1 MAEGCAEHGTSRVD
15 KGGKM
20 AFQTTAN
27 TPDERRWSFGARLTL
42 ALAIGYLLG
51 GVLYTLAAFQQPSDG
66 WNASNNVTTG
76 WVTVLNQGGADVLHL
91 GDRILAIEGVNVDM
105 SDPPRH
111 EPPPNWRIGATARY
125 TIVRDGR
132 TLDLDVPLVQ
142 IPAVMLPRFILLG
155 VDGTSFAALLT
166 LLSGV
171 VIFLLRPGSVAA
183 RLLLLIVTYFVATAF
198 IWLAMSTP
206 ALTFFH
212 PLLYWAYR
220 GTGVLWPLMFAMI
233 THLILVFPLRTWPL
247 TRWPHRSPGLLYGLT
262 AAACIFSFLSFP
274 FFAAALLINVLLMP
288 CAVVGATI
296 HNLRSTRDPVIR
308 AQVGWVALGLA
319 GSFVLAGLSSI
330 LGLIVPGIDDVGGYL
345 PLLVLP
351 ICLGI
356 AITRYRLFDIAIIIR
371 RTLVYSLLSLTLG
384 LVYFGC
390 IVVLQQLVVP
400 VTGGSELAIVA
411 STLAIAAL
419 FLPLRRR
426 IQNLIDRRFYR
437 RKYDAARVL
446 AAFGVTARDE
456 TDLEQ
461 LTAEVLRVV
470 DATMQ
475 PEFIGLWLRETQPRA
490 ASDSPPP

>member
-1 MAEGCAEHGTSRVD
+1 MTNPHPNGSVD
-15 KGGKM
+15 
-20 AFQTTAN
+20 TR
-27 TPDERRWSFGARLTL
+27 DERRWSFGAWLTL
-42 ALAIGYLLG
+42 ALALGYMLG

-66 WNASNNVTTG
+66 WNASNDVTTG
-76 WVTVLNQGGADVLHL
+76 WVIVLNQGGADVLHL

-142 IPAVMLPRFILLG
+142 IPAIALPRFILLG
-155 VDGTSFAALLT
+155 VDGTSFAALLA
-166 LLSGV
+166 LLSGF

-220 GTGVLWPLMFAMI
+220 GAGVLWPLMFAMI
-233 THLILVFPLRTWPL
+233 THLALAFPLRTWPL
-247 TRWPHRSPGLLYGLT
+247 TRWPRQSLGLLYGLT
-262 AAACIFSFLSFP
+262 AAACILSFFSFS
-274 FFAAALLINVLLMP
+274 FFAAALLTNVLLML

-296 HNLRSTRDPVIR
+296 HNLRSTRDPVIC

-330 LGLIVPGIDDVGGYL
+330 LGLIVPEIDDAGGYL
-345 PLLVLP
+345 PFLILP
-351 ICLGI
+351 ICFGI
-356 AITRYRLFDIAIIIR
+356 AITRYRLFDIEIIIR

-384 LVYFGC
+384 LVYLGC

-400 VTGGSELAIVA
+400 VVGGSEVAIVA

-419 FLPLRRR
+419 FNPLRRR
-426 IQNLIDRRFYR
+426 IQTLIDKRFYR
-437 RKYDAARVL
+437 RKYDAAKVL
-446 AAFGVTARDE
+446 AAFGATARDE
-456 TDLEQ
+456 TDLDA
-461 LTAEVLRVV
+461 LTGEMLRVV
-470 DATMQ
+470 DEAVQ
-475 PEFIGLWLRETQPRA
+475 PEFVGLWLKETPKR
-490 ASDSPPP
+490 